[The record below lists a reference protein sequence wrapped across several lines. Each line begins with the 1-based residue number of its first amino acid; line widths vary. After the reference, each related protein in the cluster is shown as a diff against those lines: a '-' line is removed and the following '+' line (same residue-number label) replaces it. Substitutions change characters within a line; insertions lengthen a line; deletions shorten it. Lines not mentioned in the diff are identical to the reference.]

1 MFQVSSSKFQS
12 SISRGHSFKIT
23 SCLRYCIPS
32 LSLFVL
38 AVAWYCIPSLG
49 FCQVSASSGE
59 TTSLQTERKTDIQ
72 IKHIAIL
79 PFDNLSEEP
88 DAAKRITTILLT
100 ELFSRSETFN
110 LMELGEVEKAL
121 IDERVRSTGEIEVEV
136 AKKLG
141 EKLNVDY
148 LILGSVVEYKFVRD
162 GNNDIPVI
170 GIAARAIDTKTGK
183 LYWSDHQFGR
193 GNQKE
198 KIFGIGR
205 IVSLSQLSEIIIKKL
220 ADSFEK
226 RVVEDRYHKK

>member
-1 MFQVSSSKFQS
+1 MFQVSSFKFQVSTIILCFTGLFLLGVVFSFGQAGPES
-12 SISRGHSFKIT
+12 SDSSVVGAGKGEKS
-23 SCLRYCIPS
+23 IPTQS
-32 LSLFVL
+32 HD
-38 AVAWYCIPSLG
+38 A
-49 FCQVSASSGE
+49 
-59 TTSLQTERKTDIQ
+59 

-100 ELFSRSETFN
+100 ELFSRSKAFRVV
-110 LMELGEVEKAL
+110 ELGEVEKAL
-121 IDERVRSTGEIEVEV
+121 IDERVRNTGEIEVDV

-148 LILGSVVEYKFVRD
+148 LVLGSVVEYKFVHE

-170 GIAARAIDTKTGK
+170 GIATRAIDTKTGK
-183 LYWSDHQFGR
+183 LYWSDVQYGR
-193 GNQKE
+193 GNQNE

-220 ADSFEK
+220 VDSFEK
-226 RVVEDRYHKK
+226 KVIADRYLEK